1 MSCRRFH
8 QIPKLNLPIAS
19 DEDDEASDWSSSD
32 SGDYVMPRGERPSTT
47 HRVAI
52 MGLLMAAAA
61 LAVLLRS
68 RWHTEDEGHLGSNY
82 FLDGG
87 EPSQLEAATAEWDE
101 SKSVLAH
108 EASGLAG
115 MSPTEDVVYTG
126 TIGDWKGAKS
136 KITSIHDV
144 TTPGMKCRK
153 HEELFFGICYKNCS
167 LLTNGMYTIRFA
179 PNGCCRALPCL
190 LPSEVDLDGF
200 APGYGY
206 FVSGGG
212 KGHFPHAPG
221 ECMGNEES
229 HLGFCY
235 KKCSLLT
242 NNEFNYR
249 MGTNTCCKKK
259 HCWSPFNWNIFNVK
273 TEGTW
278 CSGFAVGGA
287 LSKRYECPH
296 RPEIAG
302 GPHLSS

>member
-1 MSCRRFH
+1 MSRFQ
-8 QIPKLNLPIAS
+8 QIPKLNLPIANDS
-19 DEDDEASDWSSSD
+19 DEDDEENWSSSD
-32 SGDYVMPRGERPSTT
+32 SGDFLISHGEKRSSTT

-68 RWHTEDEGHLGSNY
+68 RWYKETGRHLGSN
-82 FLDGG
+82 FLMAGG
-87 EPSQLEAATAEWDE
+87 EPSQLEAASQEWDE
-101 SKSVLAH
+101 SKSMLAH

-126 TIGDWKGAKS
+126 TIGDWKGAAS

-144 TTPGMKCRK
+144 TAPGMNCRK

-167 LLTNGMYTIRFA
+167 LLTNGMYNIRFA
-179 PNGCCRALPCL
+179 PNGCCRQLPCI
-190 LPSEVDLDGF
+190 LPSEVDLNGF

-206 FVSGGG
+206 FVGGQ
-212 KGHFPHAPG
+212 GHGFFPHAPG

-242 NNEFNYR
+242 NHEFNYR
-249 MGTNTCCKKK
+249 MGTNTCCKMEK
-259 HCWSPFNWNIFNVK
+259 CWSPFNWNPFNMK

-287 LSKRYECPH
+287 LSKRYKCPH
-296 RPEIAG
+296 KPEIAG
-302 GPHLSS
+302 GSHLG